1 MSTHRHYTGENLTVL
16 EHAKRKSENTPSRRK
31 IWPCELS
38 FAADCMLPVIYC
50 RAVFS
55 SFRNPTS
62 FPSLPSLDITSYN
75 MNRILS
81 LQI

>member
-1 MSTHRHYTGENLTVL
+1 MSTHKHYTGENRTVL

-50 RAVFS
+50 RAVF
-55 SFRNPTS
+55 
-62 FPSLPSLDITSYN
+62 LPSVIQHPFHLC
-75 MNRILS
+75 
-81 LQI
+81 QV